1 MKTTTTMAQKEI
13 TSTRDADP
21 SCPDPE
27 MTTPAINP
35 AAEPNSVPSL
45 RRHHLIWIDFDQTL
59 TADDSI
65 AHLAALP
72 TASSAQLAAAAPAV
86 PWSALVDA
94 YLADYDAC
102 LRSHPAANSSIE
114 AVAKSRRDCA
124 IRAVCSRILQLR
136 PAEAQSVAR
145 LEKARYFAGL
155 DPRDVRAHGAEVELH
170 PGAREVLERWVAMGR
185 EVVICS
191 VNWSVDLIRGALEVD
206 GLQVMCNDLEVDE
219 VHGRTTGRIL
229 GGVLDGTDKLRR
241 FEERLVGR
249 KVEEVAVFIGDS
261 LNDVPC
267 MLRADVGILF
277 APSDPV
283 KSSLLKLFDE
293 CGITLVDLA
302 TTICS
307 VDRAV
312 HLADAPCRLYRA
324 RSWAEIDRFLARR
337 S

>member
-1 MKTTTTMAQKEI
+1 MAQEEM

-21 SCPDPE
+21 SCADLE

-35 AAEPNSVPSL
+35 AAEPNSLPHHHPQ
-45 RRHHLIWIDFDQTL
+45 HHLIWIDFDQTL

-124 IRAVCSRILQLR
+124 IHAVCSRILQLR

-170 PGAREVLERWVAMGR
+170 P
-185 EVVICS
+185 
-191 VNWSVDLIRGALEVD
+191 VD
-206 GLQVMCNDLEVDE
+206 GLQVVCNDLEVDE

-249 KVEEVAVFIGDS
+249 EVEEVAVFIGDS

-267 MLRADVGILF
+267 MLRADIGILF
-277 APSDPV
+277 VPSDPV
-283 KSSLLKLFDE
+283 KSSLLKLFNE

-302 TTICS
+302 TTTCS

>member
-1 MKTTTTMAQKEI
+1 MAQEEMPSARGK
-13 TSTRDADP
+13 RDADP
-21 SCPDPE
+21 TCTTCPADSPNI
-27 MTTPAINP
+27 TTSAINP
-35 AAEPNSVPSL
+35 AAEPNSIPHHS
-45 RRHHLIWIDFDQTL
+45 RPHLIWIDFDQTL

-65 AHLAALP
+65 AYLAALP

-102 LRSHPAANSSIE
+102 LRSHPANSTTE

-124 IRAVCSRILQLR
+124 IHAVCSRIIQLR

-155 DPRDVRAHGAEVELH
+155 DPRDVRAHGAEVVLH
-170 PGAREVLERWVAMGR
+170 PGVREVLARWVAMGR
-185 EVVICS
+185 EVAICS

-206 GLQVMCNDLEVDE
+206 RLQVVCNDLEV
-219 VHGRTTGRIL
+219 VSGRTTGRIL

-241 FEERLVGR
+241 FEERLVG
-249 KVEEVAVFIGDS
+249 KEVEDGVAVFIGDS

-267 MLRADVGILF
+267 MLRADIGILF
-277 APSDPV
+277 APAYPI

-293 CGITLVDLA
+293 CGITLIDLA
-302 TTICS
+302 TTTCS
-307 VDRAV
+307 VDRAM

-324 RSWAEIDRFLARR
+324 RSWAEIDRFLARA
-337 S
+337 

>member
-1 MKTTTTMAQKEI
+1 MVQDEKTSSRHAE
-13 TSTRDADP
+13 P
-21 SCPDPE
+21 SYSDPE
-27 MTTPAINP
+27 MTTTAINP
-35 AAEPNSVPSL
+35 AAEPNSL
-45 RRHHLIWIDFDQTL
+45 HRLKYLIWIDFDQTL

-72 TASSAQLAAAAPAV
+72 TANSAQLAAAAPAI

-102 LRSHPAANSSIE
+102 LRSQHPANSSIE

-124 IRAVCSRILQLR
+124 IYAVCSRILQLR

-145 LEKARYFAGL
+145 LENARYFAGL
-155 DPRDVRAHGAEVELH
+155 DPWDVRAHGAEVVLH
-170 PGAREVLERWVAMGR
+170 PGAREVLVRWVAMGR

-191 VNWSVDLIRGALEVD
+191 VNWSADLIRGALEVD
-206 GLQVMCNDLEVDE
+206 GLQVVCNDLEV
-219 VHGRTTGRIL
+219 VSGRTTGRIL

-241 FEERLVGR
+241 FEERLAG
-249 KVEEVAVFIGDS
+249 KEEKEVAVFIGDS

-267 MLRADVGILF
+267 MLRADIGILF

-283 KSSLLKLFDE
+283 KSSLLKLFDDS
-293 CGITLVDLA
+293 GITLVNLA
-302 TTICS
+302 TTTCT
-307 VDRAV
+307 VGRAV

-324 RSWAEIDRFLARR
+324 RSWAEVDEFLARA
-337 S
+337 